1 MNRLL
6 RSALG
11 SGLVLG
17 MTLISSGCTA
27 MPGVSESPN
36 STVTVQPSG
45 TMSVAGPTTA
55 TTEAPTRTDAGTSP
69 AVTRTATVAA
79 SPAATGASAGDSSP
93 DAVMPIAGP
102 TTGAPQ
108 DTVTPIYTYRVVNV
122 YPHDRKAF
130 TQGLAFDE
138 GVLYEGTGLLA
149 RSSLRR
155 VELETGQV
163 LRRHSLPANLFG
175 EGVTV
180 FGDRIIQLTWKSH
193 VGLMYDKETFER
205 QRDFTY
211 PTEGWGLTHDGQRL
225 IISDGSSTLHFLDPE
240 TLEEIGWIDVHDD
253 GIPVT
258 RLNELEYVQGEVFA
272 NVWKTDL
279 VARIDPETGQ
289 VVGWIGL
296 AGLLSPED
304 RDGPIDVLNGIAYD
318 PENDRL
324 FVTGKLWPRLF
335 EIKLVPLR

>member
-17 MTLISSGCTA
+17 MALISSGCMAT
-27 MPGVSESPN
+27 PGVSES
-36 STVTVQPSG
+36 SAATATAQPS
-45 TMSVAGPTTA
+45 STTTPSITA
-55 TTEAPTRTDAGTSP
+55 
-69 AVTRTATVAA
+69 TRTATVAV
-79 SPAATGASAGDSSP
+79 SPAATGAGGGDPSP
-93 DAVMPIAGP
+93 DAVTPIAGP
-102 TTGAPQ
+102 TTDVAQ
-108 DTVTPIYTYRVVNV
+108 ETVTPIYTYRVVNV
-122 YPHDRKAF
+122 YPHDPKGF

-163 LRRHSLPANLFG
+163 LQLQALPAHLFG

-193 VGLMYDKETFER
+193 VGLVYDKETFER
-205 QRDFTY
+205 QRDFAY
-211 PTEGWGLTHDGQRL
+211 PTEGWGLTHDGMRL

-240 TLEEIGWIDVHDD
+240 TLEEIGQIDVHYD
-253 GIPVT
+253 GVPVT

-289 VVGWIGL
+289 VVGWIEL
-296 AGLLSPED
+296 VGLLSPED
-304 RDGPIDVLNGIAYD
+304 HDGPIGVLNGIAYD
-318 PENDRL
+318 PEDDRL
-324 FVTGKLWPRLF
+324 FVTGKLWSKLF

>member
-17 MTLISSGCTA
+17 MTLMSSGCTA
-27 MPGVSESPN
+27 TPGVSESPT
-36 STVTVQPSG
+36 STATGQSSG
-45 TMSVAGPTTA
+45 TISVAGPTPA
-55 TTEAPTRTDAGTSP
+55 TTETPTRADPGTNP
-69 AVTRTATVAA
+69 AVTRAATVAA
-79 SPAATGASAGDSSP
+79 SPAATGASA
-93 DAVMPIAGP
+93 VTPIAGP
-102 TTGAPQ
+102 TTDTPQ
-108 DTVTPIYTYRVVNV
+108 ETNTPIYTYRVVNV
-122 YPHDRKAF
+122 YPHDPKAF

-138 GVLYEGTGLLA
+138 GALYEGTGLLA

-163 LRRHSLPANLFG
+163 LQRHDLPAHLFG

>member
-1 MNRLL
+1 M
-6 RSALG
+6 
-11 SGLVLG
+11 G
-17 MTLISSGCTA
+17 MTLVSSGCTA
-27 MPGVSESPN
+27 TLGMNESPAAT
-36 STVTVQPSG
+36 STTQPTS
-45 TMSVAGPTTA
+45 TTTSPLSA
-55 TTEAPTRTDAGTSP
+55 VRTAETPTRAHPGTRP
-69 AVTRTATVAA
+69 VATRRATVAA
-79 SPAATGASAGDSSP
+79 SPAATGASAGDASP
-93 DAVMPIAGP
+93 GAVTPIAGP
-102 TTGAPQ
+102 TTDAPPE
-108 DTVTPIYTYRVVNV
+108 TVTPIYTYQVVNV
-122 YPHDRKAF
+122 YPHDPKAF

-138 GVLYEGTGLLA
+138 GILYEGTGLLA

-163 LRRHSLPANLFG
+163 LQLHNLPANLFG

-193 VGLMYDKETFER
+193 VGLVYDKETFER

-253 GIPVT
+253 GVPVT
-258 RLNELEYVQGEVFA
+258 RLNELEYVQGEIFA

>member
-6 RSALG
+6 RSVLG

-27 MPGVSESPN
+27 TPGVSESP
-36 STVTVQPSG
+36 TATATAQPSG
-45 TMSVAGPTTA
+45 TISVAGPTPAA
-55 TTEAPTRTDAGTSP
+55 TETPTRADAGTSP
-69 AVTRTATVAA
+69 AVTR
-79 SPAATGASAGDSSP
+79 
-93 DAVMPIAGP
+93 P
-102 TTGAPQ
+102 TTYAPPET
-108 DTVTPIYTYRVVNV
+108 DTPIYGYRVVNV
-122 YPHDRKAF
+122 YPHDPKAF

-138 GVLYEGTGLLA
+138 GILYEGTGLLA

-163 LRRHSLPANLFG
+163 LQLHNLPANLFG

-193 VGLMYDKETFER
+193 VGLVYDKETFER

-225 IISDGSSTLHFLDPE
+225 IISDGSSSLHFLDPE
-240 TLEEIGWIDVHDD
+240 TLEEIGQIDIHDD

-324 FVTGKLWPRLF
+324 FVTGKLWPKLF